1 MRIRTNSNSW
11 AGKEALEAINIW
23 IGMWRGWVLLNG
35 EEKGRSPREK
45 MSPASAR
52 NTEKLHCTQ
61 KTAYS
66 RLYYQTDGGVES
78 EMGKEKCFDVML
90 QTWTFIDSYFPCLF
104 N

>member
-1 MRIRTNSNSW
+1 M
-11 AGKEALEAINIW
+11 EAINIW
-23 IGMWRGWVLLNG
+23 IGTWRGWVLLNG

-52 NTEKLHCTQ
+52 NTEKVQCTQ

-78 EMGKEKCFDVML
+78 EMGKEKCLDVML

>member
-1 MRIRTNSNSW
+1 M
-11 AGKEALEAINIW
+11 GKR
-23 IGMWRGWVLLNG
+23 RGEVQ
-35 EEKGRSPREK
+35 ERKCHQ
-45 MSPASAR
+45 ASAR
-52 NTEKLHCTQ
+52 NTEKVQCTQ

-78 EMGKEKCFDVML
+78 EMGKEKCLDVML